1 MKSELSKTW
10 VFRYAPDSPDF
21 IGGKGSEKMRF
32 VAEPVARLIEEF
44 NKLPGIGPKSA
55 QRLAYHLLRG
65 SDEEA
70 TSLAEA
76 ILTLKEKIKLCSVCF
91 NITDCDPC
99 LICQDTERDHSRIC
113 VVEKPSDILPLER
126 TGKYNG
132 VYHVVH
138 GTISPAQ
145 GIGPEELKIKE
156 LLARLQDG
164 SATEVIVATNPNVES
179 ETLAMYLQ
187 RIITPLGIRVT
198 RLARGLPFG
207 AELEYAD
214 DLTLGQA
221 LENRRDF

>member
-1 MKSELSKTW
+1 
-10 VFRYAPDSPDF
+10 
-21 IGGKGSEKMRF
+21 MRF
-32 VAEPVARLIEEF
+32 VAEPVARLIEEL

-55 QRLAYHLLRG
+55 QRLAYHLLR
-65 SDEEA
+65 SPDEEA
-70 TSLAEA
+70 KALAEA

-91 NITDCDPC
+91 NNTDCDPC
-99 LICQDTERDHSRIC
+99 RICQDKERDHSKIC
-113 VVEKPSDILPLER
+113 VVEKPSDIFPLEQ

-132 VYHVVH
+132 VYHVLH
-138 GTISPAQ
+138 GTIRPTQ

-156 LLARLQDG
+156 LLARLKDG
-164 SATEVIVATNPNVES
+164 SVTEVVVATNPNVES
-179 ETLAMYLQ
+179 ETMAMYLQ

-221 LENRRDF
+221 LENRREF